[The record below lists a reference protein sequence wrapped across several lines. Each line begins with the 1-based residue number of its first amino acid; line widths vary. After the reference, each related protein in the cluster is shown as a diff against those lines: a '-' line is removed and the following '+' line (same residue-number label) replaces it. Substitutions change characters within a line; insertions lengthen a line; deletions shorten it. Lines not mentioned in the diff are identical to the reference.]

1 MKKNRMIIMIFLVLG
16 IILNENI
23 VTFAKD
29 DETNVRYVKYSIEN
43 NENLSNYNIIS
54 TENYIKNDRLITKTV
69 YQQPDGTIITDTL
82 DISAI
87 APASRNG
94 SDTATRTRTISGWGS
109 VSITASF
116 KWYTKGMFSY
126 VKCTSMSASHS
137 LDSRAKVSTWEKNYT
152 KDYLSIGTA
161 KAQVKYYFYN
171 SKNPAQY
178 QDGTFKITCSDEG
191 TISDNN

>member
-69 YQQPDGTIITDTL
+69 Y
-82 DISAI
+82 
-87 APASRNG
+87 NG
-94 SDTATRTRTISGWGS
+94 I
-109 VSITASF
+109 VI
-116 KWYTKGMFSY
+116 
-126 VKCTSMSASHS
+126 
-137 LDSRAKVSTWEKNYT
+137 
-152 KDYLSIGTA
+152 
-161 KAQVKYYFYN
+161 
-171 SKNPAQY
+171 
-178 QDGTFKITCSDEG
+178 
-191 TISDNN
+191 

>member
-126 VKCTSMSASHS
+126 VKCTGMSASHS

-152 KDYLSIGTA
+152 KDYVSIGTA

-178 QDGTFKITCSDEG
+178 QDGT
-191 TISDNN
+191 

>member
-126 VKCTSMSASHS
+126 VKCTSIA
-137 LDSRAKVSTWEKNYT
+137 
-152 KDYLSIGTA
+152 
-161 KAQVKYYFYN
+161 
-171 SKNPAQY
+171 
-178 QDGTFKITCSDEG
+178 
-191 TISDNN
+191 

>member
-43 NENLSNYNIIS
+43 NEYLSSNNIIS

-137 LDSRAKVSTWEKNYT
+137 LDSRAKVST
-152 KDYLSIGTA
+152 
-161 KAQVKYYFYN
+161 
-171 SKNPAQY
+171 
-178 QDGTFKITCSDEG
+178 
-191 TISDNN
+191 

>member
-137 LDSRAKVSTWEKNYT
+137 LDSRAIMVS
-152 KDYLSIGTA
+152 
-161 KAQVKYYFYN
+161 
-171 SKNPAQY
+171 
-178 QDGTFKITCSDEG
+178 
-191 TISDNN
+191 

>member
-1 MKKNRMIIMIFLVLG
+1 MIFLVLG

-126 VKCTSMSASHS
+126 VKCTGMSASHS

-152 KDYLSIGTA
+152 KDYVSIGTA

>member
-137 LDSRAKVSTWEKNYT
+137 LDSRAKVST
-152 KDYLSIGTA
+152 
-161 KAQVKYYFYN
+161 
-171 SKNPAQY
+171 
-178 QDGTFKITCSDEG
+178 
-191 TISDNN
+191 